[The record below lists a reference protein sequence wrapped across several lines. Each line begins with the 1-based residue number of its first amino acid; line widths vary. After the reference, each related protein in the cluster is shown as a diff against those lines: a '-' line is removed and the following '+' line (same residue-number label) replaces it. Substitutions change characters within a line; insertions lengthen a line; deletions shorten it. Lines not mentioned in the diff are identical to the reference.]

1 MCRQSKP
8 HDDGALYVS
17 FQHLGAKREA
27 EARLCLRHDG
37 EVIKLTP
44 KTLSIGLLLSN
55 SKKHE
60 GWL

>member
-1 MCRQSKP
+1 M
-8 HDDGALYVS
+8 S